1 MSVERKTAWKALDFP
16 AAQRDEELC
25 MLSDKDFLKQFT
37 NTLRSCLMIRKLST
51 PCKVFVTERITG
63 CTFQASFTSGTA
75 PKSNSEVTF
84 MQITTHNHKHL
95 Q

>member
-51 PCKVFVTERITG
+51 PCKVFVTERITLKSH
-63 CTFQASFTSGTA
+63 TQVAPSRLAS
-75 PKSNSEVTF
+75 
-84 MQITTHNHKHL
+84 L
-95 Q
+95 QEQPQKATQK